1 MNHPPGNNIE
11 SAGYYLYILRTA
23 GGRLYTGYT
32 TDPVRRLKEHQAGK
46 VRAARFTRAFSPEGF
61 AACWRLACS
70 RSEVLKVEAAVK
82 KLSRRRKLML
92 VKGDRE
98 MACLAAESC
107 GRAIVLRREE
117 NGVIEEAVPRKHSGG
132 FT

>member
-1 MNHPPGNNIE
+1 MNPPPSNNIE
-11 SAGYYLYILRTA
+11 SATYYLYILRTA

-32 TDPVRRLKEHQAGK
+32 TDPVRRLNEHQAGK

-82 KLSRRRKLML
+82 KLSRRRKQML
-92 VKGDRE
+92 VNGDCD
-98 MACLAAESC
+98 MACLAAASC
-107 GRAIVLRREE
+107 GRDIALRREE
-117 NGVIEEAVPRKHSGG
+117 TGSIEEAVLRKRSRGSA
-132 FT
+132 